1 MAETEES
8 KRLIRLTDLLGQCLA
23 GLVISLA
30 GVLLIDGIYALLG
43 FGEFGKVSGWLAMV
57 FPILVFAQQFTAA
70 RGEPGRV
77 LAAIVGVLV
86 AAALGLPA
94 AGLAGGLPPIAS
106 GAIGALFA
114 TLAYATVWH
123 VGLAV
128 AAGKRP

>member
-1 MAETEES
+1 MAVTKEN
-8 KRLIRLTDLLGQCLA
+8 KRLTRLTDLLGQCLA

-30 GVLLIDGIYALLG
+30 GVLAIDGIYALLG

-70 RGEPGRV
+70 RGERGRV
-77 LAAIVGVLV
+77 PVTIVGVLV
-86 AAALGLPA
+86 AAALGLSA
-94 AGLAGGLPPIAS
+94 AGLASGLPPIVS
-106 GAIGALFA
+106 GAIGALVA

-128 AAGKRP
+128 AANKRS